1 MEDRIEAAREV
12 MRQVAARGDW
22 DAAFDPDL
30 PPELAEFSRDF
41 VDAYRRGDLEW
52 VLKHMDPEVE
62 IVQVPEIPDAR
73 TYTGHDGLVAAL
85 LDWPRQWEG
94 FRIHPERIFAPDPE
108 NLIVKG
114 VHGGRPHSMDIEV
127 EAEIVFVFHVSHGV
141 VTRWDMFLTVEE
153 ALSRAAESRG
163 HADDDRAAKGDGRER
178 AQEAGAEEA
187 RADHR

>member
-1 MEDRIEAAREV
+1 VEDRIQAAREV

-30 PPELAEFSRDF
+30 PPELAEFARDF
-41 VDAYRRGDLEW
+41 VDAYRRGDLDW
-52 VLKHMDPEVE
+52 VLKHTDPEVE

-85 LDWPRQWEG
+85 LDWPRQWED

-108 NLIVKG
+108 NLIVRG

-127 EAEIVFVFHVSHGV
+127 EAEIVFVFHIPHGV
-141 VTRWDMFLTVEE
+141 VARWDMFLTVEE
-153 ALSRAAESRG
+153 ALSRAAESRA
-163 HADDDRAAKGDGRER
+163 HADDDRPAEGDGRER